1 MIRHRRFLALGA
13 QDRQWRVGGI
23 EGFCGDWDVSLVG
36 DAAEARLLSVV
47 LLVDRLHH
55 VRMVTR
61 DRCKQFTAG
70 FWAGLAAPTALFEAP
85 VSYPYYVAAN
95 SIHRA
100 FGQVAWHVN
109 NAMSA
114 YREQSGH
121 SSNTPR

>member
-1 MIRHRRFLALGA
+1 MAGGEGLKGSAATGMFPSLGTM
-13 QDRQWRVGGI
+13 QKLD
-23 EGFCGDWDVSLVG
+23 CC
-36 DAAEARLLSVV
+36 RLC
-47 LLVDRLHH
+47 LLMDLLHH

-121 SSNTPR
+121 SSNTPK